1 MLPLQILLLNLLS
14 DFPMISIAT
23 DNVDKEELLSPKRYK
38 VSDIIIIAIILG
50 VVSSVFDFI
59 YFAMFYKISPE
70 VLQTNWFI
78 GSIITELAFLFSIR
92 TKKSIFKGYRP
103 SFLVSALSFLA
114 VIVTVAIPFTAWGQ
128 NLFKFI
134 APSGKHLLIIFG
146 VAIIYLICSEIVKMM
161 YYKNKDNK
169 LAITK

>member
-1 MLPLQILLLNLLS
+1 
-14 DFPMISIAT
+14 MIAIAT
-23 DNVDKEELLSPKRYK
+23 DNVDKEELLSPKKYR
-38 VSDIIIIAIILG
+38 VNDIIIIAIILG

-78 GSIITELAFLFSIR
+78 ASIITELVFLFSIR

-103 SFLVSALSFLA
+103 SFLVVFLSLLA
-114 VIVTVAIPFTAWGQ
+114 TIITVIIPFTKLGQ

-134 APSGKHLLIIFG
+134 APSLNHLLIIFG
-146 VAIIYLICSEIVKMM
+146 VAIIYLICSEIIKIM

-169 LAITK
+169 LVITR